1 MQTASFEKII
11 SGETSLLE
19 WITQNRKDGVLQDFL
34 PDDDSIATL
43 FPQLK
48 DMNFVDGMLDGIM
61 GASDSNEAQILFD
74 LFCEFADANLDDA
87 LVDEYLGRIYLFS
100 TTYRTLGYIDDFL
113 ELFLKC
119 EAKNKDKIQPI
130 AFITAGQFLH
140 KATHREPVKLALAI
154 LGVSYLNDE
163 ELSLYSLFGLADEF
177 ANYVAVALKRNER
190 NDIICQL
197 IKKVKGWGRIQYLN
211 FLEIKDEQT
220 REWLL
225 FEGYKCDINDNYTAP
240 LCMQKGDLLGFIKE
254 RGFDDALYDATA
266 AMFDALMGSGSGP
279 HKITEYEDYDE
290 TFSLFFAH
298 SKGVQM
304 NAQRFRIL
312 LSLNTHLEI
321 YSEDDEN
328 DEESAENEERD
339 FAKKYAE
346 QFLALV
352 REIAFERD
360 IDWQGLVLSDIFDYN
375 HRKIAA
381 KLGIDIWREF
391 YTHALK
397 NKDFDEWYELSKTRD
412 IHRYKEL
419 CELVKSRFDL
429 EAMKTEPKD
438 ELGMHSKF
446 NAYRDLEMVVQGL
459 RDFDEIFG
467 VELVETLLQS
477 PVTRSRNMALNTIE
491 SWEKNFH
498 LIPQSLLKI
507 IIKNAPKEPNE
518 SIFKRYKVLLDKYQN
533 D

>member
-19 WITQNRKDGVLQDFL
+19 WITQNRKDGILQDFL

-74 LFCEFADANLDDA
+74 LFREFADADLDDA

-100 TTYRTLGYIDDFL
+100 TTHRTLGYIDDFL

-119 EAKNKDKIQPI
+119 ETKNKDKIQPI

-211 FLEIKDEQT
+211 FLEVKDEQT

-240 LCMQKGDLLGFIKE
+240 LCMQKGFMMLRLLC
-254 RGFDDALYDATA
+254 
-266 AMFDALMGSGSGP
+266 LMP
-279 HKITEYEDYDE
+279 
-290 TFSLFFAH
+290 
-298 SKGVQM
+298 
-304 NAQRFRIL
+304 
-312 LSLNTHLEI
+312 
-321 YSEDDEN
+321 
-328 DEESAENEERD
+328 
-339 FAKKYAE
+339 
-346 QFLALV
+346 
-352 REIAFERD
+352 
-360 IDWQGLVLSDIFDYN
+360 
-375 HRKIAA
+375 
-381 KLGIDIWREF
+381 
-391 YTHALK
+391 
-397 NKDFDEWYELSKTRD
+397 
-412 IHRYKEL
+412 
-419 CELVKSRFDL
+419 
-429 EAMKTEPKD
+429 
-438 ELGMHSKF
+438 
-446 NAYRDLEMVVQGL
+446 
-459 RDFDEIFG
+459 
-467 VELVETLLQS
+467 
-477 PVTRSRNMALNTIE
+477 
-491 SWEKNFH
+491 
-498 LIPQSLLKI
+498 
-507 IIKNAPKEPNE
+507 
-518 SIFKRYKVLLDKYQN
+518 
-533 D
+533 

>member
-1 MQTASFEKII
+1 M
-11 SGETSLLE
+11 E

-61 GASDSNEAQILFD
+61 GASNSNEAQILFD

-87 LVDEYLGRIYLFS
+87 LVDEYLGRI
-100 TTYRTLGYIDDFL
+100 
-113 ELFLKC
+113 
-119 EAKNKDKIQPI
+119 
-130 AFITAGQFLH
+130 
-140 KATHREPVKLALAI
+140 
-154 LGVSYLNDE
+154 
-163 ELSLYSLFGLADEF
+163 
-177 ANYVAVALKRNER
+177 
-190 NDIICQL
+190 
-197 IKKVKGWGRIQYLN
+197 QYLN
-211 FLEIKDEQT
+211 FLEAKDEQT

-266 AMFDALMGSGSGP
+266 AMFNALMGSGNGP

-328 DEESAENEERD
+328 DEESTENDERD
-339 FAKKYAE
+339 FAKKYAT

-397 NKDFDEWYELSKTRD
+397 NKDFNEWYELSKTRD

-459 RDFDEIFG
+459 RDFDEF
-467 VELVETLLQS
+467 L
-477 PVTRSRNMALNTIE
+477 A
-491 SWEKNFH
+491 
-498 LIPQSLLKI
+498 
-507 IIKNAPKEPNE
+507 
-518 SIFKRYKVLLDKYQN
+518 
-533 D
+533 

>member
-1 MQTASFEKII
+1 M
-11 SGETSLLE
+11 
-19 WITQNRKDGVLQDFL
+19 
-34 PDDDSIATL
+34 
-43 FPQLK
+43 
-48 DMNFVDGMLDGIM
+48 
-61 GASDSNEAQILFD
+61 
-74 LFCEFADANLDDA
+74 
-87 LVDEYLGRIYLFS
+87 
-100 TTYRTLGYIDDFL
+100 
-113 ELFLKC
+113 
-119 EAKNKDKIQPI
+119 
-130 AFITAGQFLH
+130 
-140 KATHREPVKLALAI
+140 
-154 LGVSYLNDE
+154 
-163 ELSLYSLFGLADEF
+163 
-177 ANYVAVALKRNER
+177 
-190 NDIICQL
+190 
-197 IKKVKGWGRIQYLN
+197 
-211 FLEIKDEQT
+211 
-220 REWLL
+220 
-225 FEGYKCDINDNYTAP
+225 
-240 LCMQKGDLLGFIKE
+240 LGFIKE

-266 AMFDALMGSGSGP
+266 AMFDALMGSGNGP
-279 HKITEYEDYDE
+279 HKITEYENYDE

-328 DEESAENEERD
+328 DEESAENEEKI
-339 FAKKYAE
+339 FAKKYAT

-352 REIAFERD
+352 REIAFEHD

-397 NKDFDEWYELSKTRD
+397 NKDFNEWYELSKTRD

-459 RDFDEIFG
+459 RDFDEF
-467 VELVETLLQS
+467 L
-477 PVTRSRNMALNTIE
+477 A
-491 SWEKNFH
+491 
-498 LIPQSLLKI
+498 
-507 IIKNAPKEPNE
+507 
-518 SIFKRYKVLLDKYQN
+518 
-533 D
+533 

>member
-61 GASDSNEAQILFD
+61 GASDSNEAQILFN
-74 LFCEFADANLDDA
+74 LFCEFADADLDDA
-87 LVDEYLGRIYLFS
+87 LVDEYLGRI
-100 TTYRTLGYIDDFL
+100 
-113 ELFLKC
+113 
-119 EAKNKDKIQPI
+119 
-130 AFITAGQFLH
+130 
-140 KATHREPVKLALAI
+140 
-154 LGVSYLNDE
+154 
-163 ELSLYSLFGLADEF
+163 
-177 ANYVAVALKRNER
+177 
-190 NDIICQL
+190 
-197 IKKVKGWGRIQYLN
+197 QYLN
-211 FLEIKDEQT
+211 FLEVKDEQT

-240 LCMQKGDLLGFIKE
+240 LCMQKSDLLGFIKE

-266 AMFDALMGSGSGP
+266 AMFDALMGSSSGP

-328 DEESAENEERD
+328 DEESAENEEKI

-360 IDWQGLVLSDIFDYN
+360 IDWQGLVLSNIFDYN

-397 NKDFDEWYELSKTRD
+397 NKDFNEWYELSKTRD

-446 NAYRDLEMVVQGL
+446 NAYMDLEMVVQGL

-518 SIFKRYKVLLDKYQN
+518 SVFKRYKVLLDKYQN